1 MSNNT
6 IKKYFEDLLKR
17 IEKTPDNVIADLIDS
32 SDLVP
37 SEYDK
42 AMERMIIEGH
52 SSILVNWDEDN
63 GIAYEV
69 CKE

>member
-6 IKKYFEDLLKR
+6 MQKHFEELLKR
-17 IEKTPDNVIADLIDS
+17 IEKTPDKVIADLIDS
-32 SDLVP
+32 SDLIP

-42 AMERMIIEGH
+42 ALERMIIEGH
-52 SSILVNWDEDN
+52 SNILVNWDEDN

-69 CKE
+69 CKK